1 MYKKILL
8 IGIVSVLGL
17 GFVGCSDSKEGTNE
31 VVNKEEQENLDEESI
46 SEDIYREKWK
56 FLNDTKNQS
65 ELLRDELILLTEKY
79 NNYEIGKSDW
89 KEDLI
94 SQKKVITDLKSLLKE
109 EKSNILD
116 GVSDLQKTRLE
127 INYNETIRNYDY
139 MLERINTNLNT

>member
-109 EKSNILD
+109 EKSNILG